1 MMISILV
8 QPKIEHVAHRKIPLK
23 RFRQLGTAT
32 RITSIILAL
41 LIVPSTITSAY
52 IVQKLSEEY
61 SLWESMQSN
70 VSLAFSNINA
80 LKTDEMLPNVEM
92 IFSDMKQKNNL
103 SVSLVIDKSI
113 SLSKEEYGGYD
124 HIIITD
130 KAWVNS
136 FDIGINKDENN
147 GKLTQIDFQKISK
160 PLQNF
165 LNAQMPLWTKT
176 EEIQPEGIGFYEFTG
191 NKFLAL
197 PANVGYGGIQF
208 RQKIH

>member
-1 MMISILV
+1 MISILV

-92 IFSDMKQKNNL
+92 IFSDMKQKN
-103 SVSLVIDKSI
+103 K
-113 SLSKEEYGGYD
+113 
-124 HIIITD
+124 
-130 KAWVNS
+130 
-136 FDIGINKDENN
+136 DIKNIEK
-147 GKLTQIDFQKISK
+147 K
-160 PLQNF
+160 
-165 LNAQMPLWTKT
+165 
-176 EEIQPEGIGFYEFTG
+176 TG
-191 NKFLAL
+191 N
-197 PANVGYGGIQF
+197 NN
-208 RQKIH
+208 